1 MTYAPAVARQ
11 NHSPASDDKHH
22 IRVSAKALPAS
33 SNRGLTGTGLS
44 RPSAEADQPEAADY
58 QRSQGEDAEDRD
70 PDSARHPREA
80 CELVGVRALGSAPS
94 TLAMQFHYR
103 PDATEEQKPGHRVA
117 EPGLNQCR
125 RIQADDGKGG
135 PGGQHSQHAVRVAD
149 RDRQPGEN

>member
-1 MTYAPAVARQ
+1 MPPRSLARTIHRQ
-11 NHSPASDDKHH
+11 VMISTTLGSQQRPWPRQS
-22 IRVSAKALPAS
+22 I
-33 SNRGLTGTGLS
+33 RGLTGPGLS
-44 RPSAEADQPEAADY
+44 RPSAEADQPEAADN

-125 RIQADDGKGG
+125 GVYVDDRN
-135 PGGQHSQHAVRVAD
+135 VV
-149 RDRQPGEN
+149 